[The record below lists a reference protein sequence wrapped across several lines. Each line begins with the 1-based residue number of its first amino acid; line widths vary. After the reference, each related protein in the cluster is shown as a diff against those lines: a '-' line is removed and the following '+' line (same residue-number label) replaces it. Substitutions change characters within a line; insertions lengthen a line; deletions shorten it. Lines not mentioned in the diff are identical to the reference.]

1 MLAKNKSGWM
11 VLEHLK
17 IEEDEICNYPNVT
30 GAFAIVNV
38 KGKYL
43 IGFNPWRK
51 QWEFPAGGI
60 EKGETPRQAAEREL
74 FEETHQK
81 ASDLQF
87 RGLFKVMKPD
97 GEIKYQAIFLCFHD
111 KLTPFTKCD
120 GDEMDEI
127 MLWDLKEDIGYVDEC
142 DLKMVELSCL

>member
-11 VLEHLK
+11 VLEYLNIK
-17 IEEDEICNYPNVT
+17 EEEVCNYPNVT

-43 IGFNPWRK
+43 IGFNNWRK

-60 EKGETPRQAAEREL
+60 DKGETPRCAAARAL
-74 FEETHQK
+74 FDDTHQK

-97 GEIKYQAIFLCFHD
+97 GEIKYQAIFLCFLD
-111 KLTPFTKCD
+111 ELVPFTKH
-120 GDEMDEI
+120 EREELDEI
-127 MLWDLKEDIGYVDEC
+127 MLWDLK
-142 DLKMVELSCL
+142 